1 MFKSSL
7 TVVLIWKLDGISATF
22 LRNENALYKSFS
34 NTRLNSYQKY
44 YDLHDWCIKFSK
56 YKFSKYIWIDFASYF
71 DIFYE
76 CKQLNELDDDIS
88 SSFYAIGK
96 KSVKTGRN

>member
-1 MFKSSL
+1 MAFPQL
-7 TVVLIWKLDGISATF
+7 F

-44 YDLHDWCIKFSK
+44 YDLHDLYSFLNINFPNI
-56 YKFSKYIWIDFASYF
+56 YIDFASYF